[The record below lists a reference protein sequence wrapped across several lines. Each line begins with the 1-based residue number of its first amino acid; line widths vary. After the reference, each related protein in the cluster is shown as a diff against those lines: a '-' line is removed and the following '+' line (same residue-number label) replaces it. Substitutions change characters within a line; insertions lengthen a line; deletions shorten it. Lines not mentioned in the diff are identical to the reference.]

1 MSEQEILRLVEQGR
15 YFVASGTNTYTA
27 TSASNMPPVTSYLF
41 RKSFYLFIQNSNTG
55 ASTLNIDGVGAANIY
70 KFNSSTPLSAGDLTA
85 NSIIEVVYDG
95 SNFQAIGGG
104 IINAFINQRIN
115 SAASNFQQTII

>member
-15 YFVASGTNTYTA
+15 YFVASGTNAYTA
-27 TSASNMPPVTSYLF
+27 TSASSMPPVTSYSF

-55 ASTLNIDGVGAANIY
+55 ASTLNIDGVGTANIY
-70 KFNSSTPLSAGDLTA
+70 KFGSSIALSAGDLPA

-95 SNFQAIGGG
+95 LNFQAIGGG
-104 IINAFINQRIN
+104 VINAFINQKIN
-115 SAASNFQQTII
+115 SAAANFQQTII